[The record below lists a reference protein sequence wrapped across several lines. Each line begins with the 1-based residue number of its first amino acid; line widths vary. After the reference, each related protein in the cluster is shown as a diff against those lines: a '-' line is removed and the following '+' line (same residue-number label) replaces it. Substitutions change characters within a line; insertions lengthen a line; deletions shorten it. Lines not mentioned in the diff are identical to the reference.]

1 MISVFLFSMLQVLK
15 IKIVVKLEKLAD
27 TKVVFMSYIFNSLVK
42 FVLYFCIE
50 VSYNP
55 IKLAPKTT

>member
-1 MISVFLFSMLQVLK
+1 MLQVLK

-27 TKVVFMSYIFNSLVK
+27 IKVVFMSHIFNSLVK

-55 IKLAPKTT
+55 MNLAPKTTWYPVIF